1 MVAEEVS
8 MSSVVDELFSADTCR
23 FWQTLAMPGE
33 RTQERIEGDFTPEA
47 AGPRRKIDDR
57 ARPQPRGE
65 NGEATAQH
73 LREIGGPKG
82 PEPTRFG
89 DWERAGRCVDF

>member
-1 MVAEEVS
+1 MSRRVATTRL
-8 MSSVVDELFSADTCR
+8 DADTCR
-23 FWQTLAMPGE
+23 FWQTLPMPGE
-33 RTQERIEGDFTPEA
+33 RTQERIEDDSTPEA
-47 AGPRRKIDDR
+47 AGSRPKSDDT
-57 ARPQPRGE
+57 AGSQPRAE
-65 NGEATAQH
+65 VAEAAGQR